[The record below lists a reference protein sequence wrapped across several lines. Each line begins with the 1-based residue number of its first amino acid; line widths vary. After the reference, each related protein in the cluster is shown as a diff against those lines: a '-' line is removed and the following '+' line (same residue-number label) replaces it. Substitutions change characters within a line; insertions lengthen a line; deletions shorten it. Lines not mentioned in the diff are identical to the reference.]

1 MLLDSMT
8 LAAELIKRRV
18 RKAALY
24 EELLPVRR
32 GAVDP
37 AWHLDGLLYVQSEAG
52 HSCIN
57 LQVSLWLPIAAHCAK
72 DHRRPPVA

>member
-8 LAAELIKRRV
+8 QAAERIKRLV

-24 EELLPVRR
+24 EKLLPIRR

-37 AWHLDGLLYVQSEAG
+37 AWHLDGLLYV
-52 HSCIN
+52 
-57 LQVSLWLPIAAHCAK
+57 
-72 DHRRPPVA
+72 